1 MQKWL
6 LIEDYYEKKDRKE
19 ITQKQGL
26 YMRTPEEH
34 LKKKPTQS
42 EIPEKFKQ
50 KPLNKQIPPPLA
62 PKIGIHRSAS
72 AYRK

>member
-1 MQKWL
+1 MYNFNLWKL
-6 LIEDYYEKKDRKE
+6 KEKFLINAKVIINRRILWEKDRKE

-50 KPLNKQIPPPLA
+50 KPLNKQIPP
-62 PKIGIHRSAS
+62 
-72 AYRK
+72 